1 MKRRDLSTP
10 LSVSS
15 FDFEHKKPK
24 KRGTREDRK
33 NQKAEQAK
41 GAPEEMN
48 KKQAA
53 PIKNDVDSKKNLLKR
68 EWTYENTPGLPTRKA
83 TQYSPANENIKNL
96 PIYDSKGKVVGSQL
110 LHKKKGKK

>member
-24 KRGTREDRK
+24 KRGTRKDRK

-41 GAPEEMN
+41 GTPEKMN
-48 KKQAA
+48 KKQAS

-68 EWTYENTPGLPTRKA
+68 EWTYENTPGLPTQKETRYSKA
-83 TQYSPANENIKNL
+83 NKNIKNL
-96 PIYDSKGKVVGSQL
+96 PMYNSKGEIIGTQAL
-110 LHKKKGKK
+110 IKKKGKK

>member
-41 GAPEEMN
+41 KAPEKMD

-68 EWTYENTPGLPTRKA
+68 EWTYHNTPGLPTQKETR
-83 TQYSPANENIKNL
+83 YSHANKNIKQIPMYN
-96 PIYDSKGKVVGSQL
+96 SKGEVIGNQL
-110 LHKKKGKK
+110 VHKNKGKK